1 MDLNKL
7 PFVPVNFFY
16 FQFTSG
22 TKRLFWV
29 LISAILLLGGL
40 CLYTYHN
47 PFSWT
52 LSVLEVPETTV
63 EKAKVLS
70 LEAQYRTFDIETILY
85 KTWTNF
91 SATPLNNHPFPTIL
105 FWVMQLV
112 GWAFLLTSATFIR
125 SRWYLFFFFL
135 FGVFIHASDITH
147 SIFIKD
153 PYHIFEFIILMS
165 FLLLGYLFQMYTLRW
180 LFQYRF
186 MAFLSMLLLLFGI
199 AYGRSGYTELHRMSV
214 CMYPYLVILTLI
226 FLFFIGKDPTN
237 LVILGSTN
245 HKNPNHRRSYVQI
258 FIVLGLLIAWE
269 LFLTLV
275 YCDIISLKASG
286 LKPFHLIL
294 LSSLATVITSQ
305 NQFHSVKNI
314 LSTVS
319 VFTFMLGGWVIL
331 MLSFWFH
338 IMASGD
344 VYFTL
349 TIEEVGI
356 ILALGVGI
364 GHIIYLL
371 MEFNDLLKQKVNLYY
386 LIGQSRGFR
395 LTLIWLIGA
404 ITLVFF
410 QGRMGWRAR
419 TVLYHSYFVQY
430 GDNYFMNQMWA
441 RAADSYRDAIDGK
454 VYILN
459 LGSEIP
465 LKLGGAGYSPKPNY
479 NLAAIYAQN
488 GQIGKALTHYSFATS
503 YYYFPYAILNSGN
516 LIALS
521 GNANQAKKTWLNDLA
536 LHENSLIANNLSY
549 IFYQRNQP
557 DSAII
562 YLKKALSNDPSLSA
576 GYSNLAEIYWKNK
589 KYKEAKAFTE
599 ASVDFRKPSSGAV
612 LNAIWHSVADTM
624 NLEIPEL
631 KETDNPMLDHNYA
644 VYFMKKHDNPK
655 SLTYWDKLIQGQEE
669 IPLEAEMMTA
679 YQWFMSDSIQK
690 AKSKIDFISAQVP
703 TYQSRANY
711 LMGAIYYSKGI
722 PEMAR
727 YYFNRMAQNGDSSG
741 YYYEAL
747 TYADLGMTDTAFSK
761 IMALRVSDTVLQN
774 KIMRERGMMYLSR
787 GLDNA
792 ARTETNISSLSKNEL
807 MRIAI
812 YSDSSSSFANALNGF
827 RAVIQ
832 KDSSDAA
839 PYYEML
845 KIYLKYN
852 NKAAIEDGEYAL
864 KKFPKDTRLKIEMAK
879 VYLAFGQLPKAKNL
893 LSGIKDENEGSIAY
907 DIGICKADILLA
919 ENKKDEA
926 VDLLK
931 KAVIR
936 NKFRADAYLRLSE
949 VYRKD
954 NKFEEGYKLIYDA
967 LNYNGENA
975 GIWYYF
981 AWFVKRYGIESDAK
995 FGAIRAIELTR
1006 NPQDKARIY
1015 EEFKDILSPEEVKTQ
1030 DDVQP
1035 PQAL

>member
-1 MDLNKL
+1 MNKL

-16 FQFTSG
+16 FQFTTG

-29 LISAILLLGGL
+29 LLSAILLLGGL

-47 PFSWT
+47 PFGWT
-52 LSVLEVPETTV
+52 LSVLEVPETTF
-63 EKAKVLS
+63 EKAKVME
-70 LEAQYRTFDIETILY
+70 LESQQYRTFDIETILY
-85 KTWTNF
+85 RTWTNF
-91 SATPLNNHPFPTIL
+91 SATPLENHPFPTIF
-105 FWVMQLV
+105 FWIMQLT
-112 GWAFLLTSATFIR
+112 GWAFILTSATFIR

-135 FGVFIHASDITH
+135 FGLFIHASDITH
-147 SIFIKD
+147 AIFIRD
-153 PYHIFEFIILMS
+153 SYHLIEFTILMS
-165 FLLLGYLFQMYTLRW
+165 FLMLGYLFQMYTLKW

-186 MAFLSMLLLLFGI
+186 MTFLGMLLLLFGVVYFK
-199 AYGRSGYTELHRMSV
+199 AGFPELHRMSV
-214 CMYPYLVILTLI
+214 SMYPYLIILTLI

-245 HKNPNHRRSYVQI
+245 HKNPAHRRSYTQI
-258 FIVLGLLIAWE
+258 MVILGVLIAWE

-294 LSSLATVITSQ
+294 LSAIATLFTSQ

-319 VFTFMLGGWVIL
+319 VFTFMLGGWVVL

-349 TIEEVGI
+349 TIEEVGV
-356 ILALGVGI
+356 ILALGVGF

-371 MEFNDLLKQKVNLYY
+371 LEFNGLLKQKLNLYY

-395 LTLIWLIGA
+395 LTLIWLFGA

-419 TVLYHSYFVQY
+419 TVLYHSYFVQC
-430 GDNYFMNQMWA
+430 GDNYFLNQMWS
-441 RAADSYRDAIDGK
+441 RAADSYRDAVEGK

-465 LKLGGAGYSPKPNY
+465 LKLGGAGFSPKPNY

-488 GQIGKALTHYSFATS
+488 NQIGKALTHYSYATS

-521 GNANQAKKTWLNDLA
+521 GNANQAKKTWLEDLKK
-536 LHENSLIANNLSY
+536 HENPEIANNLSY

-562 YLKKALSNDPSLSA
+562 YLKKALTEDPSLSA

-589 KYKEAKAFTE
+589 KYKDAKAFTE
-599 ASVDFRKPSSGAV
+599 ASVDFNKPAAGAII
-612 LNAIWHSVADTM
+612 NAIWHSVVDTM
-624 NLEIPEL
+624 KLEIPEI
-631 KETDNPMLDHNYA
+631 KAEDNPALVHNYA
-644 VYFMKKHDNPK
+644 VYYMRNGENTK
-655 SLTYWDKLIQGQEE
+655 SLSYWDNLIKDQEE
-669 IPLEAEMMTA
+669 IPVEAELMTA

-703 TYQSRANY
+703 SYQSRANY

-747 TYADLGMTDTAFSK
+747 TYADVGMTDTAFAK
-761 IMALRVSDTVLQN
+761 IMALRVNDTVLQS

-792 ARTETNISSLSKNEL
+792 ARTETDISAFSKNEM

-812 YSDSSSSFANALNGF
+812 YADSSGNFANALNGF
-827 RAVIQ
+827 RSVIQ
-832 KDSSDAA
+832 KDSSDAS

-852 NKAAIEDGEYAL
+852 NKAAIDDGEYAL
-864 KKFPKDTRLKIEMAK
+864 KKFPKDIRLQVEMAK
-879 VYLAFGQLPKAKNL
+879 VYLAFGQTPKAKNL
-893 LSGIKDENEGSIAY
+893 INAMKDIKDPKLMY
-907 DIGICKADILLA
+907 DIGICKADIMMA
-919 ENKKDEA
+919 ENKKEET
-926 VDLLK
+926 VKLLK
-931 KAVIR
+931 SNVES
-936 NKFRADAYLRLSE
+936 NKFRADAYLRLAE
-949 VYRKD
+949 IYRKD
-954 NKFEEGYKLIYDA
+954 NKFEEGYKLIYDG

-1006 NPQDKARIY
+1006 NPQDKAKIY
-1015 EEFKDILSPEEVKTQ
+1015 EEFKDILAPEEEKINDDSQSTQ
-1030 DDVQP
+1030 T
-1035 PQAL
+1035 L